1 MPDEGAPI
9 SYEVLERDTPVYS
22 ADGMT
27 VGKVEVVRADLEAD
41 IFDGLEIDTRHG
53 RRFVDAD
60 QVAAIRE
67 RGVDLKLNAA
77 DVENLPRPDPVPP
90 AYRAD
95 PAAAWPAHARLGHVR
110 VRRRRAGI
118 ATEASLSA
126 QIRP

>member
-1 MPDEGAPI
+1 MPDDGAPI

-22 ADGMT
+22 ADGVT

-67 RGVDLKLNAA
+67 HRVDLKLDAA
-77 DVENLPRPDPVPP
+77 DVPNLPPPDPVPP
-90 AYRAD
+90 AYHAD
-95 PAAAWPAHARLGHVR
+95 PAGDRVKTVSELLGR
-110 VRRRRAGI
+110 IAERFGTRDGWRRSG
-118 ATEASLSA
+118 
-126 QIRP
+126 

>member
-60 QVAAIRE
+60 EVAAIRE

-95 PAAAWPAHARLGHVR
+95 PAADR
-110 VRRRRAGI
+110 VRTVTELLGRI
-118 ATEASLSA
+118 AERFGTRDGWKRSGS
-126 QIRP
+126 